1 MSISALS
8 ESWEAAMS
16 NNIVDKPLNLAGK
29 TYNSRLII
37 GSGKYR
43 DFQENLIALEKSGAE
58 IITVAIRRV
67 NLGQNSEEPS
77 LLDVISPEKYTIL
90 PNTAGCYTAKDAV
103 RTCQMARELLDGH
116 KLVKLEVL
124 GDQKTLYPNVT
135 ETLIAAEKLVKDG
148 FDVMVYTSDDPL
160 MAIRLEEAGCL
171 AVMPLGA
178 PIGSGLGIRNP
189 LNIRLI
195 LENAKVPIIVDAGV
209 GVASDASIAME
220 LGCDGVL
227 MNTAIAEAKNPALMA
242 SAMKKAI
249 ESGREAF
256 LAGRMPRRLYA
267 SASSPIDGAFF

>member
-1 MSISALS
+1 
-8 ESWEAAMS
+8 MS

-43 DFQENLIALEKSGAE
+43 DFQENLIALETSGAE

-135 ETLIAAEKLVKDG
+135 ETLIAAEQLVKDG

-220 LGCDGVL
+220 IVCDGVL